1 MGESAGCAL
10 PASLKYHRPLDRI
23 DWPED
28 SPAACQS
35 EMPRGADAGM
45 IILIVATIAL
55 FGGEGLSGWVSR
67 GDTDWSV
74 EDGVLIGSGA
84 GQGFFLTNR
93 DYGDFRLRLE
103 FWIDV
108 TTNSGVFI
116 RCRDRNRI
124 HPETCYELNIWDEHP
139 RQAART
145 GAIVLKAMPPLAILI
160 PEKIEEVRKL
170 DGGKGSTVL
179 AAEKKAIQVSFA
191 VEQWNRSKPQL
202 DKPPAADQSDLWA
215 LCKTLPNGWPG
226 RKMNKKGMRFTVL
239 LPVAE
244 GALEKHKWNTEA
256 AK

>member
-1 MGESAGCAL
+1 
-10 PASLKYHRPLDRI
+10 
-23 DWPED
+23 
-28 SPAACQS
+28 
-35 EMPRGADAGM
+35 M

-145 GAIVLKAMPPLAILI
+145 GAIVLKAMPPLAHVTTVNRWNSM
-160 PEKIEEVRKL
+160 E
-170 DGGKGSTVL
+170 VL
-179 AAEKKAIQVSFA
+179 ADGERIDVA
-191 VEQWNRSKPQL
+191 VNGELTATLVDANPQ
-202 DKPPAADQSDLWA
+202 AGFIA
-215 LCKTLPNGWPG
+215 LQHWESGIVKFRNMTL
-226 RKMNKKGMRFTVL
+226 TL
-239 LPVAE
+239 LE
-244 GALEKHKWNTEA
+244 R
-256 AK
+256 